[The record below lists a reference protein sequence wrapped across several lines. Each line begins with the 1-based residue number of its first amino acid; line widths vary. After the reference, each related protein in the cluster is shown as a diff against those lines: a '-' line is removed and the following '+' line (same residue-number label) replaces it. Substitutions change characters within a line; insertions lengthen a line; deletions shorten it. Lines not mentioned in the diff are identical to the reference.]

1 MTKKCIKCMMPHED
15 NNVVNVNHHLTEVA
29 NNWGMCK
36 FCIDDLNRHR
46 YNDKRTY
53 YKNRQ
58 KHYRDIQRGYRDNL
72 VEYYVKQ
79 LVIGESKTLT
89 PEDIPDKLVEAKRQ
103 HVQTKRILKKEK

>member
-36 FCIDDLNRHR
+36 FCIDDGESHKYKTR
-46 YNDKRTY
+46 KAY

-58 KHYRDIQRGYRDNL
+58 KHYKEIQEGYRKNL
-72 VEYYVKQ
+72 VDYYVKQ